1 MMSPQVTTR
10 TRRAAVSAGGNT
22 SRPPSPHPATRL
34 GQHPRAAQRHRC
46 ARPKL
51 LACAAT
57 AITLLAG
64 TAPVAAATPNEW
76 TAFSGLVPGT
86 TIAQRLSDG
95 SGLVRCTLA
104 FIARDN
110 TTYAKKAITAGHCDH
125 TAEAQRTVIYSES
138 SNPDKARPL
147 GTYSRSLDRGT
158 DTGTTSLGLPPYTD
172 AGIIDIT
179 SSAPILSYRVAAHYR
194 IANVLPTHPPLPNN
208 TEVCKYGARTG
219 ETCGPVVYAGPEQLH
234 VRMDNIAGDSGS
246 PVYIKTA
253 ETTITA
259 VGILSG
265 HLTNDPGVARVYYL
279 RPIIDGLNLKI
290 CGDC

>member
-1 MMSPQVTTR
+1 M
-10 TRRAAVSAGGNT
+10 
-22 SRPPSPHPATRL
+22 RL
-34 GQHPRAAQRHRC
+34 GQHPRLAPHPRHAC
-46 ARPKL
+46 AKL
-51 LACAAT
+51 LATAAT
-57 AITLLAG
+57 AITLLGG
-64 TAPVAAATPNEW
+64 TAPAAAATPNEW

-86 TIAQRLSDG
+86 TIAQRLIDG
-95 SGLVRCTLA
+95 GGLVRCTLG

-110 TTYAKKAITAGHCDH
+110 TTYAKKAITAGHCDR
-125 TAEAQRTVIYSES
+125 TADAQRTVIYSES
-138 SNPDKARPL
+138 SNPDKARAL
-147 GTYSRSLDRGT
+147 GTYSRSIDRGA
-158 DTGTTSLGLPPYTD
+158 DTGTSSLGLPPYTD

-253 ETTITA
+253 ETIITA